1 MKVNPAEPACVE
13 TTARSTVRNTL
24 LVAALVL
31 VGRFSGFVREWM
43 IAAQGGATEAT
54 DVAIVLLTFPDLMVS
69 LLLGGGL
76 AATLVPA
83 FRRSPRGEDAALFIR
98 AMLWIGGGFVL
109 LAIVLGLAAPL
120 VLGLLAPGLSEGVR
134 AANIPSFLVMLLAL
148 PLSALSGV
156 VVAFLNAHG
165 RFAVGA
171 GGTLF
176 FNGMVIVCVALAGK
190 GSIAFAIAVGV
201 AVGALLR
208 LTVQGVDAWPVFG
221 RVGLA
226 NAPRMAGLLKQFA
239 GTFSFVTVLVAL
251 SPISRAISSFHDAGA
266 LSLFNYA
273 SKLVDL
279 PMGVLIGAIGT
290 VLLPR
295 IAGDFE
301 TGGYGGARP
310 ALLVALKAVVWA
322 SMAIVVPAVFF
333 PDVLVGLAFFGAA
346 FTPVQTSL
354 LADLVTIAFLSL
366 PFQAALSI
374 YGTAF
379 AAAGAMRPLLKVAL
393 LMLLATLMFSPLA
406 LAQTGVRGVM
416 AVYVGVYVIGAV
428 AMARQAAAVARFGS
442 GLTERVLGGARM
454 SLLWPVLAAAAI
466 ALVGDSISTEF
477 WTRAGWAAAAFA
489 GFAVVAAGCNPGL
502 WRQLMS
508 RGKEGAR

>member
-1 MKVNPAEPACVE
+1 MKAKPADPACVE
-13 TTARSTVRNTL
+13 TSARSTVRNTL
-24 LVAALVL
+24 LVAVLVL
-31 VGRFSGFVREWM
+31 VGRFSGFAREWL

-83 FRRSPRGEDAALFIR
+83 FRRSPGGVGATLFIR

-109 LAIVLGLAAPL
+109 LAIMLALVAPGVLE
-120 VLGLLAPGLSEGVR
+120 LLAPGLPGDVR
-134 AANIPSFLVMLLAL
+134 AANVSSFLLMLLAL

-165 RFAVGA
+165 RFAAGA

-176 FNGMVIVCVALAGK
+176 FNGVVIACVALVGRE
-190 GSIAFAIAVGV
+190 SIAFAIALGV
-201 AVGALLR
+201 VVGALLR
-208 LTVQGVDAWPVFG
+208 LTIQGADAWPVFVRSG
-221 RVGLA
+221 RA
-226 NAPRMAGLLKQFA
+226 DAPRMAGLLKQFA
-239 GTFSFVTVLVAL
+239 GTFSFVTVLVVL

-279 PMGVLIGAIGT
+279 PMGVLIGSIGT

-301 TGGYGGARP
+301 KGGYDGARP
-310 ALLVALKAVVWA
+310 ALLVAMKTVVWA
-322 SMAIVVPAVFF
+322 SVAIMIPAVFF

-346 FTPVQTSL
+346 FTPVQSVL
-354 LADLVTIAFLSL
+354 LANLVTIAFVSL
-366 PFQAALSI
+366 PFQAVLSI

-379 AAAGAMRPLLKVAL
+379 AAAGAMRPLVKVAV
-393 LMLLATLMFSPLA
+393 LMLLVTLVFSPLA
-406 LAQTGVRGVM
+406 LAPMGVRGVM
-416 AVYVGVYVIGAV
+416 AVYVGVYVIGAA
-428 AMARQAAAVARFGS
+428 AMTRQAAVAVRFGR
-442 GLTERVLGGARM
+442 GLLAGVLGGART
-454 SLLWPVLAAAAI
+454 SLLWPGLAAAGI
-466 ALVGDSISTEF
+466 AMAGDQMGTEL
-477 WTRAGWAAAAFA
+477 WTRAVWATAAFA
-489 GFAVVAAGCNPGL
+489 GFVAVAAGCDPGL
-502 WRQLMS
+502 WRQLKS
-508 RGKEGAR
+508 RGKESAE